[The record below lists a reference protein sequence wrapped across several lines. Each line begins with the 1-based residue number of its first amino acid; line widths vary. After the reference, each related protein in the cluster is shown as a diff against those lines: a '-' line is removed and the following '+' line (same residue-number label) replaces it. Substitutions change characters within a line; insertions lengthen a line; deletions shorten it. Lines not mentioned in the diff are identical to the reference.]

1 MGYRDSDDSG
11 FSRHGMGRDHD
22 EGRHAEHA
30 HRGSMDR
37 DDQRPGHAAEL
48 DGQYGQYGMVRNDYR
63 GDAGLGLPPREGRDR
78 FSSPDWFRS
87 SGGYRNDGR
96 EVYPSNSRFD
106 SDYGDYRDYRGHQDR
121 DRAGYARGDARWDSG
136 DGLRGPPRAART
148 TTTPTTSNGGRNSC
162 ACWTRTTNR
171 GARTGTRNSPTTSI
185 PGALRATSSPRPR
198 DRPAPRKAAAA
209 VAAATRAPRPAD
221 PGTQVDGLAAA

>member
-48 DGQYGQYGMVRNDYR
+48 DGQYGQYGQYGMVRNDYR

-136 DGLRGPPRAART
+136 DGLRGPSQGRQDYHDPDYQQWRQEQLRLLDEDYQSWRKDRYEKFSNDFNTWRT
-148 TTTPTTSNGGRNSC
+148 SRNQQST
-162 ACWTRTTNR
+162 AKGQA
-171 GARTGTRNSPTTSI
+171 GATESSGSGSSGN
-185 PGALRATSSPRPR
+185 PGATSGKSR
-198 DRPAPRKAAAA
+198 DA
-209 VAAATRAPRPAD
+209 
-221 PGTQVDGLAAA
+221 G